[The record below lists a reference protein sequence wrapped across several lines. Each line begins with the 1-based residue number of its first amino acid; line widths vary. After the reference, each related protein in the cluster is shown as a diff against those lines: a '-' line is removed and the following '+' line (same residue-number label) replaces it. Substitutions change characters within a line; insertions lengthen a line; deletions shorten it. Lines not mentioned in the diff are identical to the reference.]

1 VVRACAG
8 DDGLI
13 ADPRQCSFDP
23 AILRCTAAEE
33 SSCLSDAEIEA
44 IRKMYDGPKTST
56 GRQIYPGLSRGGES
70 GWERLWSNPSQ
81 LGGSGVSF
89 YRYMLFQNSAWDLS
103 TIDFDHDPDVAK
115 QKLGSILD
123 PDNPDLSR
131 FSDRGGKIIVYH
143 GWEDDMVPSQVSI
156 DYYDSVIAKLGS
168 KRVNT
173 FYRLFM
179 IPGMWHCSGG
189 PGANVLF
196 HSDAASAV
204 PLAPDRDLLTAL
216 EQWVEQGR
224 APSSFIASRLGKD
237 GSVERTQL
245 VCPYPGTAKY
255 QAGAQ
260 TCEHTGR

>member
-1 VVRACAG
+1 MMTVDVVPPPLATR
-8 DDGLI
+8 
-13 ADPRQCSFDP
+13 FV
-23 AILRCTAAEE
+23 
-33 SSCLSDAEIEA
+33 
-44 IRKMYDGPKTST
+44 TSG

-70 GWERLWSNPSQ
+70 GWDRLWSNSSQ

-89 YRYMLFQNSAWDLS
+89 FRYMFFQNPTWDLS
-103 TIDFDHDPDVAK
+103 TIDFDHDPDVAR
-115 QKLGSILD
+115 QKLGNILD

-131 FSDRGGKIIVYH
+131 FSERGGKIIVYH

-156 DYYDSVIAKLGS
+156 DYYDSVTAKLGS

-196 HSDAASAV
+196 HSGTASAV
-204 PLAPDRDLLTAL
+204 PLDPDRDLLTAL

-224 APSSFIASRLGKD
+224 APSSFTASRLSKD

-245 VCPYPGTAKY
+245 VCPYPSTAKY
-255 QAGAQ
+255 RGAAQ
-260 TCEHTGR
+260 TCELTGH